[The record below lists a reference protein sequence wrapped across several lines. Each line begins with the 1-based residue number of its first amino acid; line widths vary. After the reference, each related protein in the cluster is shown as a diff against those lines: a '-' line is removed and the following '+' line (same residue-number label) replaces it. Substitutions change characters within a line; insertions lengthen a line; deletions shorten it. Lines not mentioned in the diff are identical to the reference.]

1 MAIFDFLLGTPAQ
14 TQTVYDPRTVAT
26 RDMLLDR
33 ILAEMDR
40 DAINVP
46 TYFAPTPQQ
55 RYSGANSLLAS
66 LGLETVNP
74 SLSLP
79 TQDVGGVQ
87 AYSTGPLRDQI
98 MEEFKAAN
106 PELYEQLTN
115 PQPVNTQVASAP
127 APSGP
132 VNRMAAGIAPAGAA
146 YFSGGQYYR
155 ADGSGI
161 GAGSDK
167 GAGFSGGFGDAPSPS
182 TSGYVNSDGFID
194 APYPSGGFKAD
205 MGRLAEKVVGNTII
219 GKIGSLFGGS
229 D

>member
-14 TQTVYDPRTVAT
+14 TQTVYDPTTVAT
-26 RDMLLDR
+26 RNMLLER

-40 DAINVP
+40 DPINVP

-66 LGLETVNP
+66 LGLETVTP
-74 SLSLP
+74 SQSLP

-87 AYSTGPLRDQI
+87 AYSTAALRDQI
-98 MEEFKAAN
+98 MDEFKAAN

-115 PQPVNTQVASAP
+115 PQPVNTQVA
-127 APSGP
+127 
-132 VNRMAAGIAPAGAA
+132 NAPAGAPAYSPMGAGAPRDAA
-146 YFSGGQYYR
+146 YFANGQYYR

-167 GAGFSGGFGDAPSPS
+167 GAGFSGGFGDAPKPS
-182 TSGYVNSDGFID
+182 NQGFVNKDGFID
-194 APYPSGGFKAD
+194 APYPSGGFAAD
-205 MGRLAEKVVGNTII
+205 VGRLVDKVASNSII

>member
-14 TQTVYDPRTVAT
+14 EQTVYDPRTVAT

-40 DAINVP
+40 DPINVP

-115 PQPVNTQVASAP
+115 PQPINTQVASAP
-127 APSGP
+127 AAAAP
-132 VNRMAAGIAPAGAA
+132 VNRMAAGVAPADAA

-161 GAGSDK
+161 GGGSDK
-167 GAGFSGGFGDAPSPS
+167 GAGNFSSS
-182 TSGYVNSDGFID
+182 TGPTSAQTYGYVNTDGFID
-194 APYPSGGFKAD
+194 APYPSGGFASD
-205 MGRLAEKVVGNTII
+205 MGRLAKTVISNSPI

>member
-1 MAIFDFLLGTPAQ
+1 MAIFDFLLGTPKQ
-14 TQTVYDPRTVAT
+14 EVTVYDPRTVAT
-26 RDMLLDR
+26 RNMLLDR

-40 DAINVP
+40 DPINVP

-55 RYSGANSLLAS
+55 RYSGANTLLAS

-79 TQDVGGVQ
+79 TQEVGGVQ

-127 APSGP
+127 AP
-132 VNRMAAGIAPAGAA
+132 APANPMASAPRDAA

-167 GAGFSGGFGDAPSPS
+167 GAGFSGGFGNAPAPSNQ
-182 TSGYVNSDGFID
+182 GYVNKDGFID
-194 APYPSGGFKAD
+194 APYPSGGFASD
-205 MGRLAEKVVGNTII
+205 MGRLAKMVVENSPI

>member
-1 MAIFDFLLGTPAQ
+1 MAIFDFLLGTPKQ
-14 TQTVYDPRTVAT
+14 EVTVYDPRTVAT
-26 RDMLLDR
+26 RNMLLDR

-40 DAINVP
+40 DPINVP

-79 TQDVGGVQ
+79 TQEVGGVQ

-127 APSGP
+127 AP
-132 VNRMAAGIAPAGAA
+132 APANPMASAPRDAA

-167 GAGFSGGFGDAPSPS
+167 GAGFSGGFGNAPAPSNQ
-182 TSGYVNSDGFID
+182 GYVNKDGFID
-194 APYPSGGFKAD
+194 APYPSGGFASD